1 MQEAQ
6 TFEFKI
12 LNDDA
17 AIEDLFEHKTHQHSA
32 ATLHQ
37 VIKSSSGNIT
47 IGLEG
52 SWGAGKSTVINMFRH
67 NLIVHDEDTLF
78 FLFDAWAHEDDPLRR
93 IFLESLIQTIDPEA
107 KNSELQD
114 LQRQLNGR
122 KKTVEVSSKKSAS
135 RLGKLLSVCAFA
147 VPAGI
152 AFFNKLNFDKLS
164 FDSANPIYWTFLIFF
179 PLSLIFLFSPV
190 WVLLY
195 WSKKGDIDPL
205 TNQRNWDF
213 FRTESTENYTQDISE
228 QGERTSIEFQNY
240 FQQILE
246 ISFKSKNY
254 TKALI
259 VIDNLDRVDADQAKS
274 IWSTLQTFFQNR
286 SLSNT
291 EDNTPQNKIWFI
303 VPYDRDGFSAIWD
316 KDKAETAT
324 SFLDKCFQVRV
335 EVPQPIT
342 SNWLGYCRQSIDQS
356 LIGWSQDNKDI
367 LLSEY
372 SRIVAIKD
380 STPTP
385 RKMRAWVNQVGVNG
399 YRWKEKF
406 STKSIALYSFLH
418 LQYSGTE
425 LKNFLVENETDKLSF
440 SKDTLLM
447 YELAGL
453 LFGVEKEKGA
463 ELLLKEIIS
472 STLDE
477 LSPNNLRNLADEHT
491 KVFWLT
497 WSTNWEIFL
506 ERNSTFVSGKLN
518 HFTNYICSEFT
529 INDQQMFQYMEAI
542 LKQWKTI
549 KAVNWELNESWKYGE
564 TLNTLISFLGKKDTD
579 IEWLTI
585 SIKRLCI
592 QVIAKP
598 EDIKNSDPLTEL
610 RALIDTV
617 GNLGGTFPTLAY
629 QSLNKE
635 QWTKWLALTKSHNIQ
650 FFEITPSLN
659 EFASWSVNSLTSLTQ
674 IKIEDVNLLID
685 TIPYIS
691 NKTKWDGVVNKLIEL
706 FSTPYNQRVKD
717 IDELYELSFALLS
730 NFSFDNLKEIL
741 RTHTQLK
748 QTITQEQVKD
758 NSSLY
763 YLVALLFTE
772 EIQTQKQFERQDIKN
787 YWKISSQEKISQT
800 IQFLAKYNKL
810 NLVSRIARNKENLL
824 ALEIIKSSEHEQLF
838 GTKSKTALFID
849 EYDSHLQNTQQIS
862 NIISKICSM
871 GGFNAYIQG
880 EYKDDPELYSK
891 CSRLLLEHGD
901 ESTQNKIIELIKN
914 ISKEVWEKDL
924 TTDKKLCHFFNYSI
938 QLDYKFSEAFFLW
951 LSQIISKGDQSQ
963 KEVWNHFNRIS
974 EYLLDKEDSFSK
986 IFNEYFQQSEDHIDE
1001 TGFQCLQPYFQD
1013 LSLIPPEYVAERIKL
1028 WLDNNQWSRI
1038 YWLLTK
1044 NPNKPENK
1052 SESLISRI
1060 IAKIEE
1066 FKSKEDSPE
1075 TKALNQL
1082 YDIYK

>member
-17 AIEDLFEHKTHQHSA
+17 AIEDLFEYKTHQHSA

-37 VIKSSSGNIT
+37 VINSSSGNIT

-52 SWGAGKSTVINMFRH
+52 SWGAGKSTVINMFRQ
-67 NLIVHDEDTLF
+67 NLIEHNEATLF

-107 KNSELQD
+107 KNSDLQELQK
-114 LQRQLNGR
+114 QLNGR
-122 KKTVEVSSKKSAS
+122 KKTVEVSAKKSAS

-190 WVLLY
+190 WVLMY
-195 WSKKGDIDPL
+195 WSKKGDLDPL

-254 TKALI
+254 DKALI

-291 EDNTPQNKIWFI
+291 GDNQQNNIWFI

-316 KDKAETAT
+316 KDKAETAA

-356 LIGWSQDNKDI
+356 LIGWSQDSKDA
-367 LLSEY
+367 LLNEY
-372 SRIVAIKD
+372 SRIVAVKE

-399 YRWKEKF
+399 FRWKEKF
-406 STKSIALYSFLH
+406 STKAIALYSFLH

-425 LKNFLVENETDKLSF
+425 LKKILVENNSDKLSF

-463 ELLLKEIIS
+463 ELLLKEIIL

-477 LSPNNLRNLADEHT
+477 LSPNSLRNLANEHK

-506 ERNSTFVSGKLN
+506 ERNNTFESGKLN
-518 HFTNYICSEFT
+518 HFTNYICAEFT
-529 INDQQMFQYMEAI
+529 IHDQQIFQYMEAV
-542 LKQWKTI
+542 LEQWKRI
-549 KAVNWELNESWKYGE
+549 KSSDWELNEAWKYGE
-564 TLNTLISFLGKKDTD
+564 TLNTLISLLGKKDTD
-579 IEWLTI
+579 IKWLTN
-585 SIKRLCI
+585 SIEKLCV
-592 QVIAKP
+592 QVVAKP
-598 EDIKNSDPLTEL
+598 EAIKNSDPLTEL
-610 RALIDTV
+610 RTLIDTV
-617 GNLGGTFPTLAY
+617 NNLGGTFRKLGY

-635 QWTKWLALTKSHNIQ
+635 QWTKWLALTKSHNIK

-659 EFASWSVNSLTSLTQ
+659 EFTSWSVSALTNLTQ
-674 IKIEDVNLLID
+674 IKSEDVRLLIE
-685 TIPYIS
+685 TIPYVRRTE
-691 NKTKWDGVVNKLIEL
+691 NWNGVAQKIVAL
-706 FSTPYNQRVKD
+706 FSTTYNQRIKD
-717 IDELYELSFALLS
+717 IDELYELTFALLS
-730 NFSFDNLKEIL
+730 NFSFKELTELLK
-741 RTHTQLK
+741 TNPQLK
-748 QTITQEQVKD
+748 QTINTEKVVD

-763 YLVALLFTE
+763 FLVALLFTE
-772 EIQTQKQFERQDIKN
+772 EIQTQSQFVRQDIKD
-787 YWKISSQEKISQT
+787 YWKTSSPEKISHT

-810 NLVSRIARNKENLL
+810 DLVSRIARNKENLL
-824 ALEIIKSSEHEQLF
+824 ALQIIKSSDHEQLF
-838 GTKSKTALFID
+838 GAESETALFVD
-849 EYDSHLQNTQQIS
+849 EYNSHLQNDQQIS
-862 NIISKICSM
+862 DIINKICSR
-871 GGFNAYIQG
+871 GGFNEQIENKYKNDPIAYS
-880 EYKDDPELYSK
+880 ECLF
-891 CSRLLLEHGD
+891 LFLEHGD
-901 ESTQNKIIELIKN
+901 EHTRSKVIELTKN
-914 ISKEVWEKDL
+914 IGKEVWEKDL
-924 TTDKKLCHFFNYSI
+924 NEDKNLLQLFNYPI

-951 LSQIISKGDQSQ
+951 LSKTIENGDNTQN
-963 KEVWNHFNRIS
+963 EVWCQFDKVAA
-974 EYLLDKEDSFSK
+974 YLLDKENNFGK
-986 IFNEYFQQSEDHIDE
+986 ICNEYFQKPKDHIDDD
-1001 TGFQCLQPYFQD
+1001 GFQYLKTYWQNI
-1013 LSLIPPEYVAERIKL
+1013 SMVPPEQVAERLKI
-1028 WLDNNQWSRI
+1028 WLDDNHWNRI

-1044 NPNKPENK
+1044 NLSKPEIK
-1052 SESLISRI
+1052 SEGLISRLI
-1060 IAKIEE
+1060 TKLEE
-1066 FKSKEDSPE
+1066 FKSDEGSAE
-1075 TKALNQL
+1075 TKALNKL

>member
-17 AIEDLFEHKTHQHSA
+17 AIEDLFEYKTHQHSA
-32 ATLHQ
+32 ATLYQ
-37 VIKSSSGNIT
+37 VINSSNGNIT

-52 SWGAGKSTVINMFRH
+52 SWGAGKSTVINMFRQNLLEH
-67 NLIVHDEDTLF
+67 NKANLF

-107 KNSELQD
+107 KNSDLQELQK
-114 LQRQLNGR
+114 QLNGR
-122 KKTVEVSSKKSAS
+122 KKTVEVSAKKSAS

-190 WVLLY
+190 WVLMY
-195 WSKKGDIDPL
+195 WSKKGDLDPL
-205 TNQRNWDF
+205 TNKRNWDF

-246 ISFKSKNY
+246 ISFNSNNY
-254 TKALI
+254 TKAII

-291 EDNTPQNKIWFI
+291 GNSQQNKIWFI

-316 KDKAETAT
+316 KDKAETAA

-356 LIGWSQDNKDI
+356 LIGWSQDSKDA
-367 LLSEY
+367 LLNEY
-372 SRIVAIKD
+372 SRIVAVKE

-399 YRWKEKF
+399 FRWKEKF
-406 STKSIALYSFLH
+406 STKAIALYSFLH

-425 LKNFLVENETDKLSF
+425 LKKILVENNSDKLSF

-463 ELLLKEIIS
+463 ELLLKEIIL

-477 LSPNNLRNLADEHT
+477 LSPNSLRNLADEHK

-506 ERNSTFVSGKLN
+506 ERNNTFESGKLN

-529 INDQQMFQYMEAI
+529 MHDQQIFEYMEAT
-542 LKQWKTI
+542 LEQWKRI
-549 KAVNWELNESWKYGE
+549 KPTDWELNEAWKYGE
-564 TLNTLISFLGKKDTD
+564 TLNSLISLLGKKDTD
-579 IEWLTI
+579 IKWLTI
-585 SIKRLCI
+585 SIKKLCAH
-592 QVIAKP
+592 VIAKP
-598 EDIKNSDPLTEL
+598 EVIKNSDPLTEL
-610 RALIDTV
+610 RTLIDTV
-617 GNLGGTFPTLAY
+617 GNLGGTFPLLSY
-629 QSLNKE
+629 PSLNKE
-635 QWTKWLALTKSHNIQ
+635 QWSKWLALTTSHNIK

-659 EFASWSVNSLTSLTQ
+659 EFVSWSVNSLASLTQ

-685 TIPYIS
+685 TIPYIN
-691 NKTKWDGVVNKLIEL
+691 NKMKWDGVVNKLIEL
-706 FSTPYNQRVKD
+706 FSTPYNQRVRD

-741 RTHTQLK
+741 RTHAQLK
-748 QTITQEQVKD
+748 QTITQEKVKD

-810 NLVSRIARNKENLL
+810 DLVSRIARNKENIL

-838 GTKSKTALFID
+838 GTKSETALFVD
-849 EYDSHLQNTQQIS
+849 EYNSHLQNDQQIS
-862 NIISKICSM
+862 EIINKICSM
-871 GGFNAYIQG
+871 GGFDTEIQSI
-880 EYKDDPELYSK
+880 YKDNPLEYSK
-891 CSRLLLEHGD
+891 CLCLFLEHGD
-901 ESTQNKIIELIKN
+901 EHTQNKVIELTKN
-914 ISKEVWEKDL
+914 IGREVWEKDL
-924 TTDKKLCHFFNYSI
+924 NEDKKFLQLFNHPI

-951 LSQIISKGDQSQ
+951 LSKVIESGDNTQN
-963 KEVWNHFNRIS
+963 EVWCQFDKVAA
-974 EYLLDKEDSFSK
+974 YLLDKENNFSK
-986 IFNEYFQQSEDHIDE
+986 ICNEYFQKPKDHINDD
-1001 TGFQCLQPYFQD
+1001 GFQYLQTYWQNI
-1013 LSLIPPEYVAERIKL
+1013 SMVPPEQVAEKL
-1028 WLDNNQWSRI
+1028 KIWLDNNHWNRI

-1044 NPNKPENK
+1044 NLSKPEIK
-1052 SESLISRI
+1052 SEGLISRLI
-1060 IAKIEE
+1060 TKLEE
-1066 FKSKEDSPE
+1066 FKSDEGSAE
-1075 TKALNQL
+1075 TKALNKL
-1082 YDIYK
+1082 YEIYK

>member
-1 MQEAQ
+1 MQEVQ

-17 AIEDLFEHKTHQHSA
+17 AIEDLFEYKTHQHSA
-32 ATLHQ
+32 ATLYQ
-37 VIKSSSGNIT
+37 VINSSNGNIT

-52 SWGAGKSTVINMFRH
+52 SWGAGKSTVINMFRQ
-67 NLIVHDEDTLF
+67 NLIDHNEATLF

-93 IFLESLIQTIDPEA
+93 IFLESLIQTIDPES
-107 KNSELQD
+107 KNSDLQELQK
-114 LQRQLNGR
+114 QLNGR
-122 KKTVEVSSKKSAS
+122 KKTVEVSAKKSAS

-190 WVLLY
+190 WVLMY
-195 WSKKGDIDPL
+195 WSKKGDLDPL
-205 TNQRNWDF
+205 TNKRNWDF

-246 ISFKSKNY
+246 ISFKSNNY

-286 SLSNT
+286 SLSNIG
-291 EDNTPQNKIWFI
+291 DSQQNKIWFI

-316 KDKAETAT
+316 KDKAETAA

-342 SNWLGYCRQSIDQS
+342 SNWLGYCRQSINQS
-356 LIGWSQDNKDI
+356 LIGWSQDSKDA
-367 LLSEY
+367 LLNEY
-372 SRIVAIKD
+372 SRIVAVKE

-399 YRWKEKF
+399 FRWKEKF
-406 STKSIALYSFLH
+406 STKAIALYSFLH

-425 LKNFLVENETDKLSF
+425 LKKFLVENNSFTLSF
-440 SKDTLLM
+440 SKDTVLM

-463 ELLLKEIIS
+463 ELLLKEIII

-477 LSPNNLRNLADEHT
+477 LSPNSLRNLADEHKT
-491 KVFWLT
+491 VFWLT
-497 WSTNWEIFL
+497 WSTNWEIFF
-506 ERNSTFVSGKLN
+506 ERNNTFESGKLN
-518 HFTNYICSEFT
+518 HFTNYICAEFT
-529 INDQQMFQYMEAI
+529 IHDQQIFQYMEAI
-542 LKQWKTI
+542 LEQWKRI
-549 KAVNWELNESWKYGE
+549 KSSDWELNEAWKYSE
-564 TLNTLISFLGKKDTD
+564 TLNTLISLLGKKDTD
-579 IEWLTI
+579 IKWLTT
-585 SIKRLCI
+585 SIRQLCI

-598 EDIKNSDPLTEL
+598 EAIKNSDPLTEL
-610 RALIDTV
+610 RKLIDTV
-617 GNLGGTFPTLAY
+617 GNLGGTFPILSY

-635 QWTKWLALTKSHNIQ
+635 QWTKWLALTISHNIK

-659 EFASWSVNSLTSLTQ
+659 EFASWSVNALTNLTQ
-674 IKIEDVNLLID
+674 IKSEDVRLLIE
-685 TIPYIS
+685 TIPYVRT
-691 NKTKWDGVVNKLIEL
+691 KTNWNGVAEKIVAL
-706 FSTPYNQRVKD
+706 FSTTYNQRIKD
-717 IDELYELSFALLS
+717 IDELYELTFALLS
-730 NFSFDNLKEIL
+730 NFSFKELTESLK
-741 RTHTQLK
+741 TNPQLK
-748 QTITQEQVKD
+748 QTIGTEKAVD

-763 YLVALLFTE
+763 FLVALLFTE
-772 EIQTQKQFERQDIKN
+772 EIQTQSQFVRQDIKN
-787 YWKISSQEKISQT
+787 YWRTSSPEKISHT

-810 NLVSRIARNKENLL
+810 DLVSRIARNKENLL

-838 GTKSKTALFID
+838 GTESETALFVD
-849 EYDSHLQNTQQIS
+849 EYNSHLQNDQQIS
-862 NIISKICSM
+862 DVINKICSM
-871 GGFNAYIQG
+871 GGFDTEIQSI
-880 EYKDDPELYSK
+880 YKDNPLDYSK
-891 CSRLLLEHGD
+891 CSCLFLEHGD
-901 ESTQNKIIELIKN
+901 EHTQNKVIELTKN
-914 ISKEVWEKDL
+914 IGKEVWEKDL
-924 TTDKKLCHFFNYSI
+924 NEDKKLLQLFNYPI

-951 LSQIISKGDQSQ
+951 LSETIENGDTNQ
-963 KEVWNHFNRIS
+963 KEVWKHTDKIS
-974 EYLLDKEDSFSK
+974 EYLLDKENNISK
-986 IFNEYFQQSEDHIDE
+986 ICNEYFQQPKDYIDDD
-1001 TGFQCLQPYFQD
+1001 GFQYLQTYWQD
-1013 LSLIPPEYVAERIKL
+1013 LSLIPPEYISEKIKL

-1044 NPNKPENK
+1044 NPSKPQNK
-1052 SESLISRI
+1052 SESLISRV

-1066 FKSKEDSPE
+1066 LKSEEDSAE
-1075 TKALNQL
+1075 TKALNKL
-1082 YDIYK
+1082 YEIYK

>member
-17 AIEDLFEHKTHQHSA
+17 AIEDLFEYKTHQHSA

-37 VIKSSSGNIT
+37 VINSSSGNIT

-52 SWGAGKSTVINMFRH
+52 SWGAGKSTVINMFRQ
-67 NLIVHDEDTLF
+67 NLIEHNEATLF

-107 KNSELQD
+107 KNSDLQELQK
-114 LQRQLNGR
+114 QLNGR
-122 KKTVEVSSKKSAS
+122 KKTVEVSAKKSAS

-190 WVLLY
+190 WVLMY
-195 WSKKGDIDPL
+195 WSKKGDLDPL

-254 TKALI
+254 DKALI

-291 EDNTPQNKIWFI
+291 GDNQQNNIWFI

-316 KDKAETAT
+316 KDKAETAA

-356 LIGWSQDNKDI
+356 LIGWSQDSKDA
-367 LLSEY
+367 LLNEY
-372 SRIVAIKD
+372 SRIVAVKE

-399 YRWKEKF
+399 FRWKEKF
-406 STKSIALYSFLH
+406 STKAIALYSFLH

-425 LKNFLVENETDKLSF
+425 LKKILVENNSDKLSF

-463 ELLLKEIIS
+463 ELLLKEIIL

-477 LSPNNLRNLADEHT
+477 LSPNSLRNLANEHK

-506 ERNSTFVSGKLN
+506 ERNNTFESGKLN
-518 HFTNYICSEFT
+518 HFTNYICAEFT
-529 INDQQMFQYMEAI
+529 IHDQQIFQYMEAV
-542 LKQWKTI
+542 LEQWKRI
-549 KAVNWELNESWKYGE
+549 KSSDWELNEAWKYGE
-564 TLNTLISFLGKKDTD
+564 TLNTLISLLGKKDTD
-579 IEWLTI
+579 IKWLTN
-585 SIKRLCI
+585 SIEKLCV
-592 QVIAKP
+592 QVVAKP
-598 EDIKNSDPLTEL
+598 EAIKNSDPLTEL
-610 RALIDTV
+610 RTLIDTV
-617 GNLGGTFPTLAY
+617 NNLGGTFRKLGY

-635 QWTKWLALTKSHNIQ
+635 QWTKWLALTKSHNIK

-659 EFASWSVNSLTSLTQ
+659 EFTSWSVSALTNLTQ
-674 IKIEDVNLLID
+674 IKSEDVRLLIE
-685 TIPYIS
+685 TIPYVRRTE
-691 NKTKWDGVVNKLIEL
+691 NWNGVAQKIVAL
-706 FSTPYNQRVKD
+706 FSTTYNQRIKD
-717 IDELYELSFALLS
+717 IDELYELTFALLS
-730 NFSFDNLKEIL
+730 NFSFKELTELLK
-741 RTHTQLK
+741 TNPQLK
-748 QTITQEQVKD
+748 QTINTEKVVD

-763 YLVALLFTE
+763 FLVALLFTE
-772 EIQTQKQFERQDIKN
+772 EIQTQSQFVRQDIKD
-787 YWKISSQEKISQT
+787 YWKTSSPEKISHT

-810 NLVSRIARNKENLL
+810 DLVSRIARNKENLL
-824 ALEIIKSSEHEQLF
+824 ALQIIKSSDHEQLF
-838 GTKSKTALFID
+838 GAESETALFVD
-849 EYDSHLQNTQQIS
+849 EYNSHLQNDQQIS
-862 NIISKICSM
+862 DIINKICSR
-871 GGFNAYIQG
+871 GGFNEQIENKYKNDPIAYS
-880 EYKDDPELYSK
+880 ECLF
-891 CSRLLLEHGD
+891 LFLEHGD
-901 ESTQNKIIELIKN
+901 EHTRSKVIELTKN
-914 ISKEVWEKDL
+914 IGKEVWEKDL
-924 TTDKKLCHFFNYSI
+924 NEDKNLLQLFNYPI

-951 LSQIISKGDQSQ
+951 LSKTIENGDNTQN
-963 KEVWNHFNRIS
+963 EVWCQFDKVAA
-974 EYLLDKEDSFSK
+974 YLLDKENNFGK
-986 IFNEYFQQSEDHIDE
+986 ICNEYFQKPKDHIDDD
-1001 TGFQCLQPYFQD
+1001 GFQYLKTYWQNI
-1013 LSLIPPEYVAERIKL
+1013 SMVPPEQVAERL
-1028 WLDNNQWSRI
+1028 
-1038 YWLLTK
+1038 
-1044 NPNKPENK
+1044 
-1052 SESLISRI
+1052 
-1060 IAKIEE
+1060 KI
-1066 FKSKEDSPE
+1066 
-1075 TKALNQL
+1075 
-1082 YDIYK
+1082 

>member
-17 AIEDLFEHKTHQHSA
+17 AIEDLFEYKTHQHSA

-37 VIKSSSGNIT
+37 VINSSSGNIT

-52 SWGAGKSTVINMFRH
+52 SWGAGKSTVINMFRQ
-67 NLIVHDEDTLF
+67 NLIEHNEATLF

-107 KNSELQD
+107 KNSDLQELQK
-114 LQRQLNGR
+114 QLNGR
-122 KKTVEVSSKKSAS
+122 KKTVEVSAKKSAS

-190 WVLLY
+190 WVLMY
-195 WSKKGDIDPL
+195 WSKKGDLDPL

-254 TKALI
+254 DKALI

-291 EDNTPQNKIWFI
+291 GDNQQNKIWFI

-316 KDKAETAT
+316 KDKAETAA

-356 LIGWSQDNKDI
+356 LIGWSQDSKDA
-367 LLSEY
+367 LLNEY
-372 SRIVAIKD
+372 SRIVAVKE

-399 YRWKEKF
+399 FRWKEKF
-406 STKSIALYSFLH
+406 SIKAIALYSFLH

-425 LKNFLVENETDKLSF
+425 LKKFLIENNSDTLSF
-440 SKDTLLM
+440 SKDTSLM

-463 ELLLKEIIS
+463 ELLLKEIIF

-477 LSPNNLRNLADEHT
+477 LSPNSLRNLADEHK

-506 ERNSTFVSGKLN
+506 ERNNTFESGKLN

-529 INDQQMFQYMEAI
+529 IHEQQIFQYMEAT
-542 LKQWKTI
+542 LEQWKRI
-549 KAVNWELNESWKYGE
+549 KPSDWELNEAWKYGE
-564 TLNTLISFLGKKDTD
+564 TLSNLITLLGKKDTD
-579 IEWLTI
+579 IKWLTN
-585 SIKRLCI
+585 SIKQLCI

-598 EDIKNSDPLTEL
+598 EAIKNSDPLTEL
-610 RALIDTV
+610 RTLIDTV
-617 GNLGGTFPTLAY
+617 GNLGGTFPPLSY

-635 QWTKWLALTKSHNIQ
+635 QWTKWLALTKTHNIT
-650 FFEITPSLN
+650 FIEIIPSLK
-659 EFASWSVNSLTSLTQ
+659 EFASWSVNALTNLTQ
-674 IKIEDVNLLID
+674 IKSEDIRLLIE
-685 TIPYIS
+685 TIPYVR
-691 NKTKWDGVVNKLIEL
+691 TKINWNGVAEKIVAL
-706 FSTPYNQRVKD
+706 FSTTYTQRIKD
-717 IDELYELSFALLS
+717 IDELYELTFALLS
-730 NFSFDNLKEIL
+730 NFSFKELKEL
-741 RTHTQLK
+741 LKTNPQLK
-748 QTITQEQVKD
+748 QTIGTEKVIE

-763 YLVALLFTE
+763 FLVALLFTE
-772 EIQTQKQFERQDIKN
+772 EIQTQNQFVRQDIKD
-787 YWKISSQEKISQT
+787 YWKTSSPEKISHT

-810 NLVSRIARNKENLL
+810 DLVSRIARNKENLL

-838 GTKSKTALFID
+838 GIESETALFID
-849 EYDSHLQNTQQIS
+849 EYNSHLQNDQQIS
-862 NIISKICSM
+862 DIINKICSRS
-871 GGFNAYIQG
+871 GFNEQIKNKYKNDPIAYS
-880 EYKDDPELYSK
+880 ECLF
-891 CSRLLLEHGD
+891 LFLEHGD
-901 ESTQNKIIELIKN
+901 EHTRSKVIELTKN
-914 ISKEVWEKDL
+914 IGKEVWEKDL
-924 TTDKKLCHFFNYSI
+924 NEDKNLLQLFNYPI

-951 LSQIISKGDQSQ
+951 LSKTIENGDNTQN
-963 KEVWNHFNRIS
+963 EVWCQFDKVAA
-974 EYLLDKEDSFSK
+974 YLLDKENNFSK
-986 IFNEYFQQSEDHIDE
+986 ICNEYFQKPKDHINDD
-1001 TGFQCLQPYFQD
+1001 GFQYLQTYWQD
-1013 LSLIPPEYVAERIKL
+1013 ISMVPSEQVAERLKI
-1028 WLDNNQWSRI
+1028 WLDNNHWNRI
-1038 YWLLTK
+1038 YWLLKK
-1044 NPNKPENK
+1044 NLSKPEIK
-1052 SESLISRI
+1052 SEVLISRLI
-1060 IAKIEE
+1060 TKLEQ
-1066 FKSKEDSPE
+1066 FKSDEDSAE
-1075 TKALNQL
+1075 TKALNKL
-1082 YDIYK
+1082 YEIFK

>member
-1 MQEAQ
+1 MQETQ

-37 VIKSSSGNIT
+37 VINSSNGNIT

-52 SWGAGKSTVINMFRH
+52 SWGAGKSTVINMFRQ
-67 NLIVHDEDTLF
+67 NLIKHNETTLF

-107 KNSELQD
+107 KNSDLQELQK
-114 LQRQLNGR
+114 QLNGR
-122 KKTVEVSSKKSAS
+122 KKTVEVSAKKSAS

-195 WSKKGDIDPL
+195 WSKRGDLDPL

-259 VIDNLDRVDADQAKS
+259 IIDNLDRVDADQAKS

-291 EDNTPQNKIWFI
+291 GDNQQNKIWFI

-316 KDKAETAT
+316 KDKSETAA

-356 LIGWSQDNKDI
+356 LIGWSQDSKDI

-425 LKNFLVENETDKLSF
+425 LKNFLVENKIDKLSF
-440 SKDTLLM
+440 SKDTFLM

-463 ELLLKEIIS
+463 ELLLKEIILVA
-472 STLDE
+472 LDE
-477 LSPNNLRNLADEHT
+477 LSPNNLRNLADEHK

-506 ERNSTFVSGKLN
+506 EKNSTFESGKLN

-549 KAVNWELNESWKYGE
+549 KAVNWELNEAWKYGE
-564 TLNTLISFLGKKDTD
+564 TLNTLISFLGKRDKD
-579 IEWLTI
+579 IEWLVN
-585 SIKRLCI
+585 SIKTLCI

-610 RALIDTV
+610 RTLINTV
-617 GNLGGTFPTLAY
+617 GNLGSTFPTLTY
-629 QSLNKE
+629 QSLKKE
-635 QWTKWLALTKSHNIQ
+635 QWAKWLNLTRSTNIL
-650 FFEITPSLN
+650 FPEITPNLN
-659 EFASWSVNSLTSLTQ
+659 DFPSWSINTLSNFTQ
-674 IKIEDVNLLID
+674 IKIEDVNLLIN
-685 TIPYIS
+685 TIPYVK
-691 NKTKWDGVVNKLIEL
+691 NKAKWEGFVNKLIEL
-706 FSTPYNQRVKD
+706 FSTAVNQRARN
-717 IDELYELSFALLS
+717 IDELYELSFALIS
-730 NFSFDNLKEIL
+730 NFSCSNLEEIL
-741 RTHTQLK
+741 KTNVQLK
-748 QTITQEQVKD
+748 QTITHEEAKK

-772 EIQTQKQFERQDIKN
+772 EIQMQKQFERQDIKD
-787 YWKISSQEKISQT
+787 YWKKSTQEKISQT

-810 NLVSRIARNKENLL
+810 DLVSRIARNKENLL

-838 GTKSKTALFID
+838 GTESETALFID
-849 EYDSHLQNTQQIS
+849 EYNSHLQNTQQIAD
-862 NIISKICSM
+862 IIRKICSM
-871 GGFNAYIQG
+871 GGFDAEIQSI
-880 EYKDDPELYSK
+880 YKNHPLDYSE
-891 CSRLLLEHGD
+891 CSCLLLEHGD
-901 ESTQNKIIELIKN
+901 EPTRSKVIELIKN
-914 ISKEVWEKDL
+914 IGKEVWETDL
-924 TTDKKLCHFFNYSI
+924 TKDKKLLQLFNYPI

-951 LSQIISKGDQSQ
+951 LSQAIGNSDTNQ
-963 KEVWNHFNRIS
+963 KEVWNCFNKIS
-974 EYLLDKEDSFSK
+974 GYLLDKEDRFSK
-986 IFNEYFQQSEDHIDE
+986 ILNEYFQQSKDHIDE
-1001 TGFQCLQPYFQD
+1001 IGFQCLQPYFQD
-1013 LSLIPPEYVAERIKL
+1013 LSLIPPEYVAERISL

-1044 NPNKPENK
+1044 NPSKPENK
-1052 SESLISRI
+1052 SESLISRVI
-1060 IAKIEE
+1060 TKIEE

-1075 TKALNQL
+1075 TKALNKL

>member
-1 MQEAQ
+1 MPETQ

-32 ATLHQ
+32 ETLLQ
-37 VIKSSSGNIT
+37 VINSSNGNIT

-52 SWGAGKSTVINMFRH
+52 SWGAGKSTVINMFH
-67 NLIVHDEDTLF
+67 QDLIQKNEASLF
-78 FLFDAWAHEDDPLRR
+78 FLFDAWAHEDEPLRR
-93 IFLESLIQTIDPEA
+93 IFLESLIQTIDPDE
-107 KNSELQD
+107 KNNDLQELQKK
-114 LQRQLNGR
+114 LSGR
-122 KKTVEVSSKKSAS
+122 KKTVDVSAKKSAS

-164 FDSANPIYWTFLIFF
+164 FDSTHPIYWTFIIFLL
-179 PLSLIFLFSPV
+179 LSLIFLFSPA

-195 WSKKGDIDPL
+195 WSKRGDIDPL

-240 FQQILE
+240 FKQILE
-246 ISFKSKNY
+246 IAFKSNNY

-259 VIDNLDRVDADQAKS
+259 VIDNLDRVDPDQAKS

-286 SLSNT
+286 SLSN
-291 EDNTPQNKIWFI
+291 EIANLQNKIWFI

-316 KDKAETAT
+316 KDKAETAA

-356 LIGWSQDNKDI
+356 LIGWSQDSKDA
-367 LLSEY
+367 LLNEY

-385 RKMRAWVNQVGVNG
+385 RKMRAWVNQVGMNG

-406 STKSIALYSFLH
+406 STKSLALYSFLH

-425 LKNFLVENETDKLSF
+425 LKTFLVENQTDKLSF
-440 SKDTLLM
+440 SKDTSLM

-463 ELLLKEIIS
+463 ELLLKEIIQ

-477 LSPNNLRNLADEHT
+477 LVPNNLRKLAEEH
-491 KVFWLT
+491 KNVFWLT
-497 WSTNWEIFL
+497 WSTNWDIFL
-506 ERNSTFVSGKLN
+506 ERNSTFQSGTLN

-529 INDQQMFQYMEAI
+529 TNDQQLYQYMEAI

-549 KAVNWELNESWKYGE
+549 KATDWELNEDRKYGE
-564 TLNTLISFLGKKDTD
+564 TLNTLIFFLGKRDND
-579 IEWLTI
+579 IEWLMN
-585 SIKRLCI
+585 SIKKLCI
-592 QVIAKP
+592 HVISKP
-598 EDIKNSDPLTEL
+598 EDIKNSNSLTEL
-610 RALIDTV
+610 RTLIDTV
-617 GNLGGTFPTLAY
+617 IHLGTTFPTLSY
-629 QSLNKE
+629 SSLNKE
-635 QWTKWLALTKSHNIQ
+635 QWTKWLALTKSQDIK
-650 FFEITPSLN
+650 FPEIILN
-659 EFASWSVNSLTSLTQ
+659 LNDFSSWSINIFTNFNQ
-674 IKIEDVNLLID
+674 IKIEDVNLLIK
-685 TIPYIS
+685 TIPYIK
-691 NKTKWDGVVNKLIEL
+691 NKVKWDGVVNKLIEL
-706 FSTPYNQRVKD
+706 FSTDINQRVRD
-717 IDELYELSFALLS
+717 VDELYELSFALIS
-730 NFSFDNLKEIL
+730 NFSFNNLEKTL
-741 RTHTQLK
+741 KTNVQLK
-748 QTITQEQVKD
+748 QTINYEQAKD
-758 NSSLY
+758 NASLY

-772 EIQTQKQFERQDIKN
+772 EIQTQNQFERTDIKD
-787 YWKISSQEKISQT
+787 YWKTSSQEKITQT
-800 IQFLAKYNKL
+800 IQFLAKYNQL
-810 NLVSRIARNKENLL
+810 GRISRIARNEENLL

-838 GTKSKTALFID
+838 GIKSETALFID
-849 EYDSHLQNTQQIS
+849 EYNSYLQNTQQITD
-862 NIISKICSM
+862 IITKICSM
-871 GGFNAYIQG
+871 GGFNDNVQS
-880 EYKDDPELYSK
+880 EYKNSPVIYSE
-891 CSRLLLEHGD
+891 CSCLFLKYGD
-901 ESTQNKIIELIKN
+901 QPTQSKVIELTKN

-924 TTDKKLCHFFNYSI
+924 NEAKVLLQLFNYPI

-951 LSQIISKGDQSQ
+951 LSQVIAKGDKTQ
-963 KEVWNHFNRIS
+963 KEVWKHFDKIS
-974 EYLLDKEDSFSK
+974 EYLLDKEDNFSK
-986 IFNEYFQQSEDHIDE
+986 IFNEYFQQTEDFIDN
-1001 TGFQCLQPYFQD
+1001 TGFHYLSIYWQD
-1013 LSLIPPEYVAERIKL
+1013 ISIISPEKVAERLKV

-1038 YWLLTK
+1038 YWFLTK
-1044 NPNKPENK
+1044 KLVKPESK
-1052 SESLISRI
+1052 SEGLISRI
-1060 IAKIEE
+1060 ITKLEE
-1066 FKSKEDSPE
+1066 FKSEEDSPE